1 MGGEST
7 WRLFTIS
14 WDCINVMTLRT
25 RISSFYTILLMG
37 GVILVSAVS
46 SWQITNYLD
55 ESNARQLSDQTDLF
69 TRLIETGAM
78 KVNGT
83 PEDDAVLR
91 NAAHSLRVRLTAL
104 DESARV
110 VFDSSM
116 PADSLV
122 HVENHGQ
129 RPEILAARHGGVGL
143 ASRKS
148 ATTGEEYLYAA
159 RMIDRPGDSVLH
171 GGFVRV
177 AAGLGEIR
185 AMASRVRTTIW
196 VIGVLAIL
204 VILVVSVQVARRVTR
219 PILAIAATADAI
231 RDGDLKQRV
240 TVATNDEISSLATA
254 INEMA
259 ERLGS
264 DIERLTK
271 LEKVRSQF
279 LGNVS
284 HELRTPIFAIQGFLE
299 TLLDGAVDD
308 PSVNREFLE
317 KAHNHAMRLNTLLSD
332 LIEISSIESG
342 EMKMSFRYFGLQEF
356 LDQMHDELRPLTQKQ
371 NLTFAVESS
380 MPGDARI
387 FGDRD
392 RLHQAIANLVNNAV
406 KYTGRGGSVILR
418 AVPEGGQCRIE
429 VQDSGCGI
437 APEHHS
443 RIFERF
449 YRVDKDRSR
458 EVGGTGLGL
467 AIVKHIVEAH
477 GGTIGVRSALGA
489 GSTFFFT
496 IKQ

>member
-1 MGGEST
+1 
-7 WRLFTIS
+7 
-14 WDCINVMTLRT
+14 MTLRT
-25 RISSFYTILLMG
+25 RISSFYAILLIA
-37 GVILVSAVS
+37 GVIVVSAVS
-46 SWQITNYLD
+46 SWQINNYLD
-55 ESNARQLSDQTDLF
+55 EANARQLRDQTDLF
-69 TRLIETGAM
+69 ARLLETGAM
-78 KVNGT
+78 KIGGAPAND
-83 PEDDAVLR
+83 EILR
-91 NAAHSLRVRLTAL
+91 NAAHSLRVRLTVL
-104 DESARV
+104 DSTGRV
-110 VFDSSM
+110 VFDSSV
-116 PADSLV
+116 PVDSLL
-122 HVENHGQ
+122 HVESHAQ
-129 RPEILAARHGGVGL
+129 RPEVLAARHGGVGQ

-148 ATTGEEYLYAA
+148 ATTGEDYLYAA
-159 RMIDRPGDSVLH
+159 RMIDRSEDSVLQ

-185 AMASRVRTTIW
+185 AMASRIRTTIW
-196 VIGVLAIL
+196 AIGVVAIL
-204 VILVVSVQVARRVTR
+204 VILVVSVQVARRVAK
-219 PILAIAATADAI
+219 PILAIAATAEAI

-240 TVATNDEISSLATA
+240 TVATNDEIRSLGTA

-308 PSVNREFLE
+308 PSVNRDFLE
-317 KAHNHAMRLNTLLSD
+317 KAHHHAMRLNTLLND

-356 LDQMHDELRPLTQKQ
+356 LDQMRDELRPLAQKQ
-371 NLTFAVESS
+371 NLSFAVESS
-380 MPGDARI
+380 MPKDATI

-392 RLHQAIANLVNNAV
+392 RLRQAITNLVDNAV
-406 KYTGRGGSVILR
+406 KYTGQGGSVTLR
-418 AVPEGGQCRIE
+418 ALPEGQQCRIE
-429 VQDSGCGI
+429 VQDTGCGI
-437 APEHHS
+437 SAEHHS

-467 AIVKHIVEAH
+467 AIVKHIIEAH
-477 GGTIGVRSALGA
+477 GSSTGVRSTLGV

-496 IKQ
+496 IKR